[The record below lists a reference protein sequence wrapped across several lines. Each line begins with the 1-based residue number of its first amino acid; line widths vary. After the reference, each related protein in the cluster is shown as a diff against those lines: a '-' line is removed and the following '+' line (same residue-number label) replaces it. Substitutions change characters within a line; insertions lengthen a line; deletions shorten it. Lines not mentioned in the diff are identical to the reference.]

1 MKGKGIVIPAD
12 KLVQVNCKADE
23 GRQMIFNSSN
33 EEILEG
39 LQCANTVVY
48 LRKSIKIYF
57 KIELVNNCNHY
68 IFLRKYTRIGHLDY
82 VSSVISLENKTI
94 EMSPNEVPE
103 KYAVFANSYTSNLE
117 EPQKPSEEHQHVVVK
132 KTDLLAWAFDTWA
145 KIKSEAIAI
154 EIEMFFL
161 SVMII

>member
-23 GRQMIFNSSN
+23 GYIDEVRQMIFNSSS

-57 KIELVNNCNHY
+57 KVELVNNCNHY
-68 IFLRKYTRIGHLDY
+68 IFLRKYTIIGHLDY
-82 VSSVISLENKTI
+82 MSLVISLENKTI

-117 EPQKPSEEHQHVVVK
+117 EPQKPPEEHQHVVVN
-132 KTDLLAWAFDTWA
+132 KTDLSA
-145 KIKSEAIAI
+145 
-154 EIEMFFL
+154 
-161 SVMII
+161 

>member
-1 MKGKGIVIPAD
+1 
-12 KLVQVNCKADE
+12 
-23 GRQMIFNSSN
+23 MIFNSSN

-117 EPQKPSEEHQHVVVK
+117 EPQKLSEEHQHVVVK
-132 KTDLLAWAFDTWA
+132 KTDLLA
-145 KIKSEAIAI
+145 
-154 EIEMFFL
+154 
-161 SVMII
+161 